1 MVYCGKPSRGCQMCR
16 TRRIKCDE
24 TKPTCL
30 QCQKSRRQC
39 PGYKDDFDLV
49 FRNETKAT
57 ERRAR
62 RSLKNKKGNHNNT
75 QTGSGN
81 RRDGDRKFSIVS
93 SAGADAEMM
102 YSTAGMDLAKIES
115 SGNDPTSSDASGLQV
130 GFTSSIE
137 QQAPCYFMSNF
148 VIIPQ
153 SGQMRGSFDWVL
165 PLIKTEPSDSALSLS
180 FQAVAMASL
189 ANRPSAR
196 GSKLM
201 YSAIDQYAKALK
213 VVNLA
218 LQNPVQQKTDQTLA
232 SILLL
237 GFFETVTQEKTS
249 ITAWG
254 SHIDGAVQI
263 VKMRGKKQLRTKV
276 GVALFQSVR
285 GQMLIN
291 CLSSSKTPALG
302 TEWWC
307 ADAQKDEGAAFV
319 NRLNLEVAEL
329 RGDINRILMTHSRS
343 PETSE
348 LISEIMHR
356 AIELE
361 LEYQRWE
368 ETQTKQT
375 VAWVDNI
382 PGGDIT
388 KADVCPGRVDL
399 YSDVFSCSSWNFS
412 RVSRIFI
419 AGIVIRCAAWICY
432 PVDYRTTPEYAQMSR
447 MGQEMICDIIA
458 SVPFMFG
465 WHLDSEGRLKPG
477 DIMGGGE
484 DVMGV
489 KALGAV
495 HTIWPLLT
503 VSCSDFTTD
512 SQRLWIK
519 GRFKFISDVIGLN
532 QAKVVG
538 CLQLRLPSMIVR
550 RDNMGYASLTGPNSI
565 RPLGKPA
572 IMPALPSSI
581 SSLTFQQREA
591 IKREMW
597 ERERKAAMEKEKVRE
612 VGRVVGVG
620 GNSRRG
626 SANGN
631 ALGGSVLLQY
641 QQSKYGLG
649 SNGGGGGGSGVVG
662 FANGNASGNGNTS
675 GNMQKTGELSWKVSN
690 EQGNKRVRM
699 VGNYCLIWKKVGE
712 EMKSVGG

>member
-49 FRNETKAT
+49 FRNETIAT

-62 RSLKNKKGNHNNT
+62 RSFKNKKGNNNNIHVR
-75 QTGSGN
+75 SGN
-81 RRDGDRKFSIVS
+81 GDRKVSTVS
-93 SAGADAEMM
+93 SASSADAKIM
-102 YSTAGMDLAKIES
+102 YSTTGMDLAKIES
-115 SGNDPTSSDASGLQV
+115 DNDPSSSDALGLQV
-130 GFTSSIE
+130 AFTSSIE

-153 SGQMRGSFDWVL
+153 SGQIRGSFDWVL
-165 PLIKTEPSDSALSLS
+165 PLIKTEPPASALSLS

-189 ANRPSAR
+189 ANKPNAR
-196 GSKLM
+196 GSNLM
-201 YSAIDQYAKALK
+201 HSAIDQYAKALK

-218 LQNPVQQKTDQTLA
+218 LQNPVQQKSDQTLA
-232 SILLL
+232 SIILL
-237 GFFETVTQEKTS
+237 GFFETITQEKTS

-285 GQMLIN
+285 GQMLVN
-291 CLSSSKTPALG
+291 CLSSSKTPLLG
-302 TEWWC
+302 TDWWC
-307 ADAQKDEGAAFV
+307 ADAPKNEGAASV
-319 NRLNLEVAEL
+319 NRLNLQVAEL
-329 RGDINRILMTHSRS
+329 RGDLNRILTSHPRS
-343 PETSE
+343 AETNE
-348 LISEIMHR
+348 LVNEIRTR
-356 AIELE
+356 AIELGQ
-361 LEYQRWE
+361 EYQKWE

-399 YSDVFSCSSWNFS
+399 YADVFACSAWNFS

-419 AGIVIRCAAWICY
+419 AAIVIRCAAWNCY

-447 MGQEMICDIIA
+447 LGQEMICDIIA

-465 WHLDSEGRLKPG
+465 WHLDAEGRLKSE
-477 DIMGGGE
+477 DVMGGGE

-489 KALGAV
+489 KALGGV
-495 HTIWPLLT
+495 YTIWPLLS

-512 SQRLWIK
+512 SQRLWVK
-519 GRFKFISDVIGLN
+519 GRFKFISEVIGLN

-550 RDNMGYASLTGPNSI
+550 RDNMGYAPPNAVNSV

-572 IMPALPSSI
+572 IMPTLPSSL

-591 IKREMW
+591 MKREMW
-597 ERERKAAMEKEKVRE
+597 ERERKVAMEKIRE
-612 VGRVVGVG
+612 EQMVQARGNGRGVCGVSAVGAFV
-620 GNSRRG
+620 
-626 SANGN
+626 NGN
-631 ALGGSVLLQY
+631 ANIGYGYGNANANGLGNVMTQY
-641 QQSKYGLG
+641 QQGNYGM
-649 SNGGGGGGSGVVG
+649 GGT
-662 FANGNASGNGNTS
+662 GNAGGNGN
-675 GNMQKTGELSWKVSN
+675 GNVNGVSKTGEVGWKGST
-690 EQGNKRVRM
+690 EQG
-699 VGNYCLIWKKVGE
+699 KKYAWLEGLGWWETVI
-712 EMKSVGG
+712 

>member
-24 TKPTCL
+24 TKPTCN

-62 RSLKNKKGNHNNT
+62 RSLKNKRGSNNNT
-75 QTGSGN
+75 QIGPVN
-81 RRDGDRKFSIVS
+81 RSDASRKFSIMSNS
-93 SAGADAEMM
+93 SSSDAELM
-102 YSTAGMDLAKIES
+102 YSTTGMDLAKIES
-115 SGNDPTSSDASGLQV
+115 DGNDASSSEALGLQV
-130 GFTSSIE
+130 AFASPIE

-153 SGQMRGSFDWVL
+153 SGQARGSFDWVL
-165 PLIKTEPSDSALSLS
+165 PLIKTEASDSALSLS

-189 ANRPSAR
+189 ANRPNAR
-196 GSKLM
+196 GSNLM
-201 YSAIDQYAKALK
+201 HLAIENYAKALK

-218 LQNPVQQKTDQTLA
+218 LQNSVQQKADQTLA
-232 SILLL
+232 SIILL
-237 GFFETVTQEKTS
+237 GFFETITQEKAS

-276 GVALFQSVR
+276 GVALFQTVR
-285 GQMLIN
+285 GQMLVN
-291 CLSSSKTPALG
+291 CLSSSKTPMLG
-302 TEWWC
+302 ADWWC

-319 NRLNLEVAEL
+319 NRLNLQVAEL
-329 RGDINRILMTHSRS
+329 RGDLNRILMSHPRS
-343 PETSE
+343 PETTE
-348 LISEIMHR
+348 LVNEIMHR
-356 AIELE
+356 ALELE
-361 LEYQRWE
+361 QEYQRWE

-399 YSDVFSCSSWNFS
+399 YADVFVCSSWNFS

-419 AGIVIRCAAWICY
+419 AAIIIRCAAWTCY

-447 MGQEMICDIIA
+447 LGQEMISDIIA

-465 WHLDSEGRLKPG
+465 WHLDAEGRLKPG
-477 DIMGGGE
+477 DPMSGN
-484 DVMGV
+484 DATGV
-489 KALGAV
+489 KALGGV
-495 HTIWPLLT
+495 YTIWPLLS

-512 SQRLWIK
+512 SQRLWVK
-519 GRFKFISDVIGLN
+519 GRFKFISEVMGLN
-532 QAKVVG
+532 QAKVVS

-550 RDNMGYASLTGPNSI
+550 RDNMGYAPPNATNSV
-565 RPLGKPA
+565 RPPGNPA
-572 IMPALPSSI
+572 IMPTLPPSI
-581 SSLTFQQREA
+581 SALNFQQREA
-591 IKREMW
+591 MKREMW
-597 ERERKAAMEKEKVRE
+597 ERERKAAIEKARE
-612 VGRVVGVG
+612 EQQQQQQQQKQEQEQQHLGRGVLETSGGNVGGVG
-620 GNSRRG
+620 LNGIG
-626 SANGN
+626 AMNGN
-631 ALGGSVLLQY
+631 GLSSSVMLQY

-649 SNGGGGGGSGVVG
+649 L
-662 FANGNASGNGNTS
+662 NGNGAGNSNA
-675 GNMQKTGELSWKVSN
+675 MQKTGDLGWKISN
-690 EQGNKRVRM
+690 EQG
-699 VGNYCLIWKKVGE
+699 KKYAWLEGLGWWETTV
-712 EMKSVGG
+712 